1 MRYLFNNSQW
11 DFEIF
16 IGLIL
21 CKLDKLDKLDPSN
34 HQGDST
40 RITVSWLWVWHT
52 VHDVLQT

>member
-21 CKLDKLDKLDPSN
+21 CKLDKLDPSN